1 MAQQTKT
8 NSKEQ
13 FALGD
18 FRPAMM
24 DAIIEKLD
32 NYSSMAQQVL
42 GNERVREGFANVLLD
57 IVYQALR
64 QQATPK
70 G

>member
-1 MAQQTKT
+1 
-8 NSKEQ
+8 
-13 FALGD
+13 
-18 FRPAMM
+18 MM
-24 DAIIEKLD
+24 DAIVEGLD

-64 QQATPK
+64 AQHGNSANR
-70 G
+70 